1 MLAVAAI
8 AEGSVLPLAY
18 SAYSAYPYAA
28 TPLAYYAAPHTTV
41 VQSNPAPKVIAAPL
55 AYSYAPYHYAYG
67 APIAYA
73 AAPAIALQQK
83 ATYTAATP
91 GAVHTA
97 DLPGHFFSQ
106 QSLNLAEAPKE

>member
-1 MLAVAAI
+1 MLAIAAV

-28 TPLAYYAAPHTTV
+28 APVSYYTHSHVAAAPV
-41 VQSNPAPKVIAAPL
+41 
-55 AYSYAPYHYAYG
+55 AYSYAPYHYGYN

-83 ATYTAATP
+83 ATYTAVNA
-91 GAVHTA
+91 GAIHTA
-97 DLPGHFFSQ
+97 DLPGHTVSQ
-106 QSLNLAEAPKE
+106 QSLNL